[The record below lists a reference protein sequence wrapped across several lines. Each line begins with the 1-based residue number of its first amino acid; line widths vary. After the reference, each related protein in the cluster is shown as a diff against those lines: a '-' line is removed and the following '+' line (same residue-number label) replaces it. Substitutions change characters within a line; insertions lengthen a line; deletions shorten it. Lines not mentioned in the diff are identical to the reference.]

1 MRTLLLALLLIQ
13 PRAPRAFAPRCATPD
28 RCVTTHAVN
37 RRAAVLGVASV
48 VICPTSAP
56 ARARRR
62 DAAEQ
67 LRQAVF
73 GAVADDPTV
82 AGSLLRLA
90 FHDAVRRADG
100 QTRGA
105 DGSIQYEI
113 SDADNMRL
121 GRQLALVLALKPD
134 GLSVADAVAVAG
146 AAAIEASGGPRI
158 AIGLGRRDA
167 SEAAPAMLNRPIERL
182 GDESRDKVKR
192 TMPDPGLSTVG
203 LRRYFR
209 RVGLSD
215 QELVALMGAHTLGRH
230 NTLLNMTKPC
240 LRNLTRECL
249 ETAPVRAPFEARTP
263 DGFDNSYYSLLLAW
277 DDRSLQRGEANLIP
291 TDVALVLDA
300 SFKRH
305 VVAFARSEPLFRT
318 TFARAYAK
326 LVR

>member
-1 MRTLLLALLLIQ
+1 MRLLVVLAAT
-13 PRAPRAFAPRCATPD
+13 RALTP
-28 RCVTTHAVN
+28 AQKP
-37 RRAAVLGVASV
+37 AAVTRRTAVAALAVGGTLAS
-48 VICPTSAP
+48 P

-62 DAAEQ
+62 KAAEQ
-67 LRQAVF
+67 LHQAVF
-73 GAVADDPTV
+73 AAVAADATV
-82 AGSLLRLA
+82 AGALLRLA

-113 SDADNMRL
+113 PDAENVRL
-121 GRQLALVLALKPD
+121 GRPLALVMAMKPD

-146 AAAIEASGGPRI
+146 AAAVEASGGPRI
-158 AIGLGRRDA
+158 AIGLGRLDA
-167 SEAAPAMLNRPIERL
+167 SAAAPATLERPIQQP
-182 GDESRDKVKR
+182 GDEARDVVKR
-192 TMPDPGLSTVG
+192 TLPEPGLSTVG

-230 NTLLNMTKPC
+230 NTLLNMTKAC

-263 DGFDNSYYSLLLAW
+263 DAFDNSYYSLLLAW
-277 DDRSLQRGEANLIP
+277 DDRSLERGEANFIP

-300 SFKRH
+300 SFRRH

>member
-1 MRTLLLALLLIQ
+1 MRLLVVLAAT
-13 PRAPRAFAPRCATPD
+13 RALTP
-28 RCVTTHAVN
+28 AQKP
-37 RRAAVLGVASV
+37 AAVTRRTAVAALAVGGTLAS
-48 VICPTSAP
+48 P

-62 DAAEQ
+62 NAAEQ

-73 GAVADDPTV
+73 AAVAADATV
-82 AGSLLRLA
+82 AGALLRLA

-113 SDADNMRL
+113 PDAENVRL
-121 GRQLALVLALKPD
+121 GRPLALVMAMKPA

-146 AAAIEASGGPRI
+146 AAAVEASGGPRI
-158 AIGLGRRDA
+158 AIGLGRLDA
-167 SEAAPAMLNRPIERL
+167 SAAAPATLERPIQQP
-182 GDESRDKVKR
+182 GDEARDVVKR
-192 TMPDPGLSTVG
+192 TLPEPGLSTVG

-230 NTLLNMTKPC
+230 NTLLNMTKAC

-263 DGFDNSYYSLLLAW
+263 DAFDNSYYSLLLAW
-277 DDRSLQRGEANLIP
+277 DDRSLERGEANFIP

-300 SFKRH
+300 SFRRH

>member
-1 MRTLLLALLLIQ
+1 MVLAAT
-13 PRAPRAFAPRCATPD
+13 RALTP
-28 RCVTTHAVN
+28 AQKP
-37 RRAAVLGVASV
+37 AAVTRRTAVAALAVGGTLAS
-48 VICPTSAP
+48 P

-62 DAAEQ
+62 NAAEQ

-73 GAVADDPTV
+73 AAVAADATV
-82 AGSLLRLA
+82 AGALLRLA

-113 SDADNMRL
+113 PDAENVRL
-121 GRQLALVLALKPD
+121 GRPLALVLSLKPD
-134 GLSVADAVAVAG
+134 ALSVADAVVVAG
-146 AAAIEASGGPRI
+146 AAAVEASGGPRI
-158 AIGLGRRDA
+158 AIGLGRLDA
-167 SEAAPAMLNRPIERL
+167 SAAAPATLERPIQQP
-182 GDESRDKVKR
+182 GDEARDVVKR
-192 TMPDPGLSTVG
+192 TLPEPGLSTVG

-230 NTLLNMTKPC
+230 NTLLNMTKAC

-263 DGFDNSYYSLLLAW
+263 DAFDNSYYSLLLAW
-277 DDRSLQRGEANLIP
+277 DDRSLERGEANFIP

-300 SFKRH
+300 SFRRH

>member
-1 MRTLLLALLLIQ
+1 MRLLVVLAATRALTPAQKPAAVTRRTAVAALALGGTL
-13 PRAPRAFAPRCATPD
+13 
-28 RCVTTHAVN
+28 
-37 RRAAVLGVASV
+37 AS
-48 VICPTSAP
+48 P

-62 DAAEQ
+62 NAAEQ

-73 GAVADDPTV
+73 GAVSDDATV
-82 AGSLLRLA
+82 AGALLRLA

-113 SDADNMRL
+113 PDAENVRL
-121 GRQLALVLALKPD
+121 GRPLALVMAMKPD

-146 AAAIEASGGPRI
+146 AAAVEASGGPRI
-158 AIGLGRRDA
+158 AIGLGRLDA
-167 SEAAPAMLNRPIERL
+167 SAAAPATLSRPIQQP
-182 GDESRDKVKR
+182 GDEARDVVKR
-192 TMPDPGLSTVG
+192 TLPEPGLSTVG

-230 NTLLNMTKPC
+230 NTLLNMTKAC

-263 DGFDNSYYSLLLAW
+263 DAFDNSYYSLLLAW
-277 DDRSLQRGEANLIP
+277 DDRSLERGEANFIP

-300 SFKRH
+300 SFRRH

>member
-1 MRTLLLALLLIQ
+1 MRLLVVLAATRALTPAPKPAAVTRRTAVAALALGGTL
-13 PRAPRAFAPRCATPD
+13 
-28 RCVTTHAVN
+28 
-37 RRAAVLGVASV
+37 AS
-48 VICPTSAP
+48 PG
-56 ARARRR
+56 RARRR
-62 DAAEQ
+62 NAAEQ

-73 GAVADDPTV
+73 AAVAADATV
-82 AGSLLRLA
+82 AGALLRLA

-113 SDADNMRL
+113 PDAENVRL
-121 GRQLALVLALKPD
+121 GRPLALVMAMKPD

-146 AAAIEASGGPRI
+146 AAAVEASGGPRI
-158 AIGLGRRDA
+158 AIGLGRLDA
-167 SEAAPAMLNRPIERL
+167 SAAAPATLSRPIQQP
-182 GDESRDKVKR
+182 GDEARDVVKR
-192 TMPDPGLSTVG
+192 TLPEPGLSTVG

-230 NTLLNMTKPC
+230 NTLLNMTKAC

-263 DGFDNSYYSLLLAW
+263 DAFDNSYYSLLLAW
-277 DDRSLQRGEANLIP
+277 DDRSLERGEANFIP

-300 SFKRH
+300 SFRRH

>member
-1 MRTLLLALLLIQ
+1 MLKEYEAARGAGRNASAHASTQACCCYSPHRGRRVRSAAHWHHQ
-13 PRAPRAFAPRCATPD
+13 PVRGAETRQ
-28 RCVTTHAVN
+28 
-37 RRAAVLGVASV
+37 
-48 VICPTSAP
+48 
-56 ARARRR
+56 
-62 DAAEQ
+62 EQ

-73 GAVADDPTV
+73 AAVAADATV
-82 AGSLLRLA
+82 AGALLRLA

-113 SDADNMRL
+113 PDAENVRL
-121 GRQLALVLALKPD
+121 GRPLALVMAMKPD

-146 AAAIEASGGPRI
+146 AAAVEASGGPRI
-158 AIGLGRRDA
+158 AIGLGRLDA
-167 SEAAPAMLNRPIERL
+167 SAAAPATLGRPIQQP
-182 GDESRDKVKR
+182 GDEARDVVKR
-192 TMPDPGLSTVG
+192 TLPEPGLSTVG

-230 NTLLNMTKPC
+230 NTLLNMTKAC

-263 DGFDNSYYSLLLAW
+263 DAFDNSYYSLLLAW
-277 DDRSLQRGEANLIP
+277 DDRSLERGEANFIP

-300 SFKRH
+300 SFRRH
-305 VVAFARSEPLFRT
+305 VVAFARSAALPDDVRAGVRE
-318 TFARAYAK
+318 ARAACASA
-326 LVR
+326 L

>member
-1 MRTLLLALLLIQ
+1 MRLLVVLAATRALTPAPKPAAVTRRTAVAALALGGTL
-13 PRAPRAFAPRCATPD
+13 
-28 RCVTTHAVN
+28 
-37 RRAAVLGVASV
+37 AS
-48 VICPTSAP
+48 PG
-56 ARARRR
+56 RARRR
-62 DAAEQ
+62 NAAEQ

-73 GAVADDPTV
+73 AAVAADATV
-82 AGSLLRLA
+82 AGALLRLA

-113 SDADNMRL
+113 PDAENVRL
-121 GRQLALVLALKPD
+121 GRPLALVMAMKPD

-146 AAAIEASGGPRI
+146 AAAVEASGGPRI
-158 AIGLGRRDA
+158 AIGLGRLDA
-167 SEAAPAMLNRPIERL
+167 SAAAPATLGRPIAQP
-182 GDESRDKVKR
+182 GDEARDVVKR
-192 TMPDPGLSTVG
+192 TLPEPGLSTVG

-230 NTLLNMTKPC
+230 NTLLNMTKAC

-263 DGFDNSYYSLLLAW
+263 DAFDNSYYSLLLAW
-277 DDRSLQRGEANLIP
+277 DDRSLERGEANFIP

-300 SFKRH
+300 SFRRH

>member
-1 MRTLLLALLLIQ
+1 MRLLVVLAATRALTPAPKPAAVTRRTAVAALALGGTL
-13 PRAPRAFAPRCATPD
+13 
-28 RCVTTHAVN
+28 
-37 RRAAVLGVASV
+37 AS
-48 VICPTSAP
+48 P

-62 DAAEQ
+62 NAAEQ

-73 GAVADDPTV
+73 ATVAADATV
-82 AGSLLRLA
+82 AGALLRLA

-113 SDADNMRL
+113 PDAENVRL
-121 GRQLALVLALKPD
+121 GRPLALVMAMKPD

-146 AAAIEASGGPRI
+146 AAAVEASGGPRI
-158 AIGLGRRDA
+158 AIGLGRLDA
-167 SEAAPAMLNRPIERL
+167 SAAAPATLERPIQQP
-182 GDESRDKVKR
+182 GDEARDVVKR
-192 TMPDPGLSTVG
+192 TLPEPGLSTVG

-230 NTLLNMTKPC
+230 NTLLNMTKAC

-263 DGFDNSYYSLLLAW
+263 DAFDNSYYSLLLAW
-277 DDRSLQRGEANLIP
+277 DDRSLERGEANFIP

-300 SFKRH
+300 SFRRH

-318 TFARAYAK
+318 TFSRAYAK

>member
-1 MRTLLLALLLIQ
+1 MRLLVVLAATRALTPASKPAAVTRRTAVAALALGGTL
-13 PRAPRAFAPRCATPD
+13 
-28 RCVTTHAVN
+28 
-37 RRAAVLGVASV
+37 AS
-48 VICPTSAP
+48 P

-62 DAAEQ
+62 KAAEQ

-73 GAVADDPTV
+73 AAVAADATV
-82 AGSLLRLA
+82 AGALLRLA

-113 SDADNMRL
+113 PDAENVRL
-121 GRQLALVLALKPD
+121 GRPLALVMAMKPD

-146 AAAIEASGGPRI
+146 AAAVEASGGPRI
-158 AIGLGRRDA
+158 AIGLGRLDA
-167 SEAAPAMLNRPIERL
+167 SAAAPATLGRPIARP
-182 GDESRDKVKR
+182 GDEARDVVKR
-192 TMPDPGLSTVG
+192 TLPEPGLSTVG

-230 NTLLNMTKPC
+230 NTLLNMTKAC

-249 ETAPVRAPFEARTP
+249 ETAPVRAPFESRTP
-263 DGFDNSYYSLLLAW
+263 DAFDNSYYSLLLAW
-277 DDRSLQRGEANLIP
+277 DDRSLERGEANFIP

-300 SFKRH
+300 SFRRH
-305 VVAFARSEPLFRT
+305 VVAFARSEPLFRA

>member
-1 MRTLLLALLLIQ
+1 MRLLVVLAATRALTPAPKPAAVTRRTAVAALALGGTL
-13 PRAPRAFAPRCATPD
+13 
-28 RCVTTHAVN
+28 
-37 RRAAVLGVASV
+37 AS
-48 VICPTSAP
+48 P

-62 DAAEQ
+62 NAAEQ

-73 GAVADDPTV
+73 AAVAADATV
-82 AGSLLRLA
+82 AGALLRLA

-113 SDADNMRL
+113 PDAENVRL
-121 GRQLALVLALKPD
+121 GRPLALVMAMKPA

-146 AAAIEASGGPRI
+146 AAAVEASGGPRI
-158 AIGLGRRDA
+158 AIGLGRLDA
-167 SEAAPAMLNRPIERL
+167 SAAAPATLGRPIARP
-182 GDESRDKVKR
+182 GDEARDVVKR
-192 TMPDPGLSTVG
+192 TLPEPGLSTVG

-230 NTLLNMTKPC
+230 NTLLNMTKAC

-249 ETAPVRAPFEARTP
+249 ENAPVRAPFESRTP
-263 DGFDNSYYSLLLAW
+263 DAFDNSYYALLLAW
-277 DDRSLQRGEANLIP
+277 DDRSLERGEANFIP

-300 SFKRH
+300 SFRRH
-305 VVAFARSEPLFRT
+305 VVAFARSEPLFRA

>member
-1 MRTLLLALLLIQ
+1 MRLLVVLAATRALTPAPKPAAVTRRTAVAALALGGTL
-13 PRAPRAFAPRCATPD
+13 
-28 RCVTTHAVN
+28 
-37 RRAAVLGVASV
+37 AS
-48 VICPTSAP
+48 P

-62 DAAEQ
+62 NAAEQ

-73 GAVADDPTV
+73 AAVAADATV
-82 AGSLLRLA
+82 AGALLRLA

-113 SDADNMRL
+113 PDAENVRL
-121 GRQLALVLALKPD
+121 GRPLALVLSLKPD
-134 GLSVADAVAVAG
+134 ALSVADAVAVAG
-146 AAAIEASGGPRI
+146 AAAVEASGGPRI
-158 AIGLGRRDA
+158 AIGLGRLDA
-167 SEAAPAMLNRPIERL
+167 SAAAPATLERPIQQP
-182 GDESRDKVKR
+182 GDEARDVVKR
-192 TMPDPGLSTVG
+192 TLPEPGLSTVG

-230 NTLLNMTKPC
+230 NTLLNMTKAC

-263 DGFDNSYYSLLLAW
+263 DAFDNSYYSLLLAW
-277 DDRSLQRGEANLIP
+277 DDRSLERGEANFIP

-300 SFKRH
+300 SFRRH

>member
-1 MRTLLLALLLIQ
+1 MRLLVVLAATRALTPAQKPAAVTRRTAVAALALGGTL
-13 PRAPRAFAPRCATPD
+13 
-28 RCVTTHAVN
+28 
-37 RRAAVLGVASV
+37 AS
-48 VICPTSAP
+48 P

-62 DAAEQ
+62 NAAEQ

-73 GAVADDPTV
+73 AAVAADATV
-82 AGSLLRLA
+82 AGALLRLA

-113 SDADNMRL
+113 PDAENVRL
-121 GRQLALVLALKPD
+121 GRPLALVMAMKPD
-134 GLSVADAVAVAG
+134 ALSVADAVAVAG
-146 AAAIEASGGPRI
+146 AAAVEASGGPRI
-158 AIGLGRRDA
+158 AIGLGRLDA
-167 SEAAPAMLNRPIERL
+167 SAAAPATLSRPIQQP
-182 GDESRDKVKR
+182 GDEARDVVKR
-192 TMPDPGLSTVG
+192 TLPEPGLSTVG

-230 NTLLNMTKPC
+230 NTLLNMTKAC

-263 DGFDNSYYSLLLAW
+263 DAFDNSYYSLLLAW
-277 DDRSLQRGEANLIP
+277 DDRSLERGEANFIP

-300 SFKRH
+300 SFRRH

>member
-1 MRTLLLALLLIQ
+1 MRLLVVLAATRALTPAPKPAAVTRRTAVAALALGGTL
-13 PRAPRAFAPRCATPD
+13 
-28 RCVTTHAVN
+28 
-37 RRAAVLGVASV
+37 AS
-48 VICPTSAP
+48 P

-62 DAAEQ
+62 NAAEQ

-73 GAVADDPTV
+73 AAVAADATV
-82 AGSLLRLA
+82 AGALLRLA

-113 SDADNMRL
+113 PDAENVRL
-121 GRQLALVLALKPD
+121 GRPLALVMAMKPD

-146 AAAIEASGGPRI
+146 AAAVEASGGPRI
-158 AIGLGRRDA
+158 AIGLGRLDA
-167 SEAAPAMLNRPIERL
+167 SAASPATLRRPIQQP
-182 GDESRDKVKR
+182 GDEARDVVKR
-192 TMPDPGLSTVG
+192 TLPEPGLSTVG

-230 NTLLNMTKPC
+230 NTLLNMTKAC

-263 DGFDNSYYSLLLAW
+263 DAFDNSYYSLLLAW
-277 DDRSLQRGEANLIP
+277 DDRSLERGEANFIP

-300 SFKRH
+300 SFRRH

>member
-1 MRTLLLALLLIQ
+1 M
-13 PRAPRAFAPRCATPD
+13 
-28 RCVTTHAVN
+28 
-37 RRAAVLGVASV
+37 
-48 VICPTSAP
+48 
-56 ARARRR
+56 
-62 DAAEQ
+62 
-67 LRQAVF
+67 
-73 GAVADDPTV
+73 
-82 AGSLLRLA
+82 RLA

-113 SDADNMRL
+113 PDAENVRL
-121 GRQLALVLALKPD
+121 GRPLALVMAMKPD

-146 AAAIEASGGPRI
+146 AAAVEASGGPRI
-158 AIGLGRRDA
+158 AIGLGRLDA
-167 SEAAPAMLNRPIERL
+167 SAAAPATLGRPIKQP
-182 GDESRDKVKR
+182 GDEARDVVKR
-192 TMPDPGLSTVG
+192 TLPEPGLSTVG

-230 NTLLNMTKPC
+230 NTLLNMTKAC

-263 DGFDNSYYSLLLAW
+263 DAFDNSYYSLLLAW
-277 DDRSLQRGEANLIP
+277 DDRSLERGEANFIP

-300 SFKRH
+300 SFRRH

>member
-1 MRTLLLALLLIQ
+1 MVLAAT
-13 PRAPRAFAPRCATPD
+13 RALTPAPKP
-28 RCVTTHAVN
+28 
-37 RRAAVLGVASV
+37 AAVTRRTAVAGVAARRHIAS
-48 VICPTSAP
+48 P

-62 DAAEQ
+62 NAAEQ

-73 GAVADDPTV
+73 GAVSDDATV
-82 AGSLLRLA
+82 AGALLRLA

-113 SDADNMRL
+113 PDAENVRL
-121 GRQLALVLALKPD
+121 GRPLALVMAMKPD

-146 AAAIEASGGPRI
+146 AAAVEASGGPRI
-158 AIGLGRRDA
+158 AIGLGRLDA
-167 SEAAPAMLNRPIERL
+167 SAAAPATLERPIQQP
-182 GDESRDKVKR
+182 GDEARDVVKR
-192 TMPDPGLSTVG
+192 TLPEPGLSTVG

-230 NTLLNMTKPC
+230 NTLLNMTKAC

-263 DGFDNSYYSLLLAW
+263 DAFDNSYYSLLLAW
-277 DDRSLQRGEANLIP
+277 DDRSLERGEANFIP

-300 SFKRH
+300 SFRRH

>member
-1 MRTLLLALLLIQ
+1 MRLLVVLAATRALTPAPKPAAVTRRTAVAALALGGTL
-13 PRAPRAFAPRCATPD
+13 
-28 RCVTTHAVN
+28 
-37 RRAAVLGVASV
+37 AS
-48 VICPTSAP
+48 P

-62 DAAEQ
+62 NAAEQ

-73 GAVADDPTV
+73 AAVAADATV
-82 AGSLLRLA
+82 AGALLRLA

-113 SDADNMRL
+113 PDAENVRL
-121 GRQLALVLALKPD
+121 GRPLALVMAMKPD

-146 AAAIEASGGPRI
+146 AAAVEASGGPRI
-158 AIGLGRRDA
+158 AIGLGRLDA
-167 SEAAPAMLNRPIERL
+167 SAAAPATLERPIQQP
-182 GDESRDKVKR
+182 GDEARDVVKR
-192 TMPDPGLSTVG
+192 TLPEPGLSTVG

-230 NTLLNMTKPC
+230 NTLLNMTKAC

-263 DGFDNSYYSLLLAW
+263 DAFDNSYYSLLLAW
-277 DDRSLQRGEANLIP
+277 DDRSLERGEANFIP

-300 SFKRH
+300 SFRRH

>member
-1 MRTLLLALLLIQ
+1 MRLLVVLAATRALTPAPKPAAVTRRTAVAALALGGTL
-13 PRAPRAFAPRCATPD
+13 
-28 RCVTTHAVN
+28 
-37 RRAAVLGVASV
+37 AS
-48 VICPTSAP
+48 P

-62 DAAEQ
+62 NAAEQ

-73 GAVADDPTV
+73 ATVAADATV
-82 AGSLLRLA
+82 AGALLRLA

-113 SDADNMRL
+113 PDAENVRL
-121 GRQLALVLALKPD
+121 GRPLALVMAMKPD

-146 AAAIEASGGPRI
+146 AAAVEASGGPRI
-158 AIGLGRRDA
+158 AIGLGRLDA
-167 SEAAPAMLNRPIERL
+167 SAAAPATLERPIQQP
-182 GDESRDKVKR
+182 GDEARDVVKR
-192 TMPDPGLSTVG
+192 TLPEPGLSTVG

-230 NTLLNMTKPC
+230 NTLLNMTKAC

-263 DGFDNSYYSLLLAW
+263 DAFDNSYYSLLLAW
-277 DDRSLQRGEANLIP
+277 DDRSLERGEANFIP

-300 SFKRH
+300 SFRRH

>member
-1 MRTLLLALLLIQ
+1 MVLAVK
-13 PRAPRAFAPRCATPD
+13 RALTPAPKP
-28 RCVTTHAVN
+28 
-37 RRAAVLGVASV
+37 AAVTRRTAVAGVAALAVGGTLAS
-48 VICPTSAP
+48 P

-62 DAAEQ
+62 NAAEQ

-82 AGSLLRLA
+82 AGALLRLA

-105 DGSIQYEI
+105 DGSIRFEI
-113 SDADNMRL
+113 PDAENVRL
-121 GRQLALVLALKPD
+121 GRPLALVMAMKPA
-134 GLSVADAVAVAG
+134 GLSVADAVAWAG
-146 AAAIEASGGPRI
+146 AAAVEASGGPRI

-167 SEAAPAMLNRPIERL
+167 SAAAPATLGRPIKQP
-182 GDESRDKVKR
+182 GDEARDVVKR
-192 TMPDPGLSTVG
+192 TLPEPGLSTVG

-230 NTLLNMTKPC
+230 NTLLNMTKAC

-249 ETAPVRAPFEARTP
+249 ETAPVRAPFESRTP
-263 DGFDNSYYSLLLAW
+263 DAFDNSYYSLLLAW
-277 DDRSLQRGEANLIP
+277 DDRSLERGEANFIP

-300 SFKRH
+300 SFRRH

>member
-1 MRTLLLALLLIQ
+1 MRLLVVLAAT
-13 PRAPRAFAPRCATPD
+13 RALTP
-28 RCVTTHAVN
+28 AQKP
-37 RRAAVLGVASV
+37 AAVTRRTAVAALAVGGTLAS
-48 VICPTSAP
+48 P

-62 DAAEQ
+62 NAAEQ

-73 GAVADDPTV
+73 AAVAADATV
-82 AGSLLRLA
+82 AGALLRLA

-113 SDADNMRL
+113 PDAENVRL
-121 GRQLALVLALKPD
+121 GRPLALVMAMKPD

-146 AAAIEASGGPRI
+146 AAAVEASGGPRI
-158 AIGLGRRDA
+158 AIGLGRLDA
-167 SEAAPAMLNRPIERL
+167 SAAAPATLSRPIQQP
-182 GDESRDKVKR
+182 GDEARDVVKR
-192 TMPDPGLSTVG
+192 TLPEPGLSTVG

-230 NTLLNMTKPC
+230 NTLLNMTKAC

-263 DGFDNSYYSLLLAW
+263 DAFDNSYYSLLLAW
-277 DDRSLQRGEANLIP
+277 DDRSLERGEANFIP

-300 SFKRH
+300 SFRRH

-318 TFARAYAK
+318 TFSRAYAK

>member
-1 MRTLLLALLLIQ
+1 MRLLVVLAATRALTPAPKPAAVTRRTAVAALALGGTL
-13 PRAPRAFAPRCATPD
+13 
-28 RCVTTHAVN
+28 
-37 RRAAVLGVASV
+37 AS
-48 VICPTSAP
+48 P

-62 DAAEQ
+62 NAAEQ

-82 AGSLLRLA
+82 AGALLRLA

-113 SDADNMRL
+113 PDAENVRL
-121 GRQLALVLALKPD
+121 GRPLALVMAMKPD

-146 AAAIEASGGPRI
+146 AAAVEASGGPRI
-158 AIGLGRRDA
+158 AIGLGRLDA
-167 SEAAPAMLNRPIERL
+167 SAAAPATLGRPIAQP
-182 GDESRDKVKR
+182 GDEARDVVKR
-192 TMPDPGLSTVG
+192 TLPEPGLSTVG

-230 NTLLNMTKPC
+230 NTLLNMTKAC

-263 DGFDNSYYSLLLAW
+263 DAFDNSYYALLLAW
-277 DDRSLQRGEANLIP
+277 DDRSLERGEANFIP

-300 SFKRH
+300 SFRRH
-305 VVAFARSEPLFRT
+305 VVAFARSEPLFRA

>member
-1 MRTLLLALLLIQ
+1 M
-13 PRAPRAFAPRCATPD
+13 
-28 RCVTTHAVN
+28 
-37 RRAAVLGVASV
+37 
-48 VICPTSAP
+48 
-56 ARARRR
+56 
-62 DAAEQ
+62 
-67 LRQAVF
+67 
-73 GAVADDPTV
+73 
-82 AGSLLRLA
+82 LRLA

-113 SDADNMRL
+113 PDAENVRL
-121 GRQLALVLALKPD
+121 GRPLALVLSLKPD
-134 GLSVADAVAVAG
+134 ALSVADAVVVAG
-146 AAAIEASGGPRI
+146 AAAVEASGGPRI
-158 AIGLGRRDA
+158 AIGLGRLDA
-167 SEAAPAMLNRPIERL
+167 SAAAPATLERPIQQP
-182 GDESRDKVKR
+182 GDEARDVVKR
-192 TMPDPGLSTVG
+192 TLPEPGLSTVG

-230 NTLLNMTKPC
+230 NTLLNMTKAC

-263 DGFDNSYYSLLLAW
+263 DAFDNSYYSLLLAW
-277 DDRSLQRGEANLIP
+277 DDRSLERGEANFIP

-300 SFKRH
+300 SFRRH

>member
-1 MRTLLLALLLIQ
+1 M
-13 PRAPRAFAPRCATPD
+13 
-28 RCVTTHAVN
+28 
-37 RRAAVLGVASV
+37 
-48 VICPTSAP
+48 
-56 ARARRR
+56 
-62 DAAEQ
+62 
-67 LRQAVF
+67 
-73 GAVADDPTV
+73 
-82 AGSLLRLA
+82 RLA

-113 SDADNMRL
+113 PDAENVRL
-121 GRQLALVLALKPD
+121 GRPLALVMAMKPD

-146 AAAIEASGGPRI
+146 AAAVEASGGPRI
-158 AIGLGRRDA
+158 AIGLGRLDA
-167 SEAAPAMLNRPIERL
+167 SAAAPATLGRPIAQP
-182 GDESRDKVKR
+182 GDEARDVVKR
-192 TMPDPGLSTVG
+192 TLPEPGLSTVG

-230 NTLLNMTKPC
+230 NTLLNMTKAC

-249 ETAPVRAPFEARTP
+249 ETAPVRAPFESRTP
-263 DGFDNSYYSLLLAW
+263 DAFDNSYYSLLLAW
-277 DDRSLQRGEANLIP
+277 DDRSLERGEANFIP

-300 SFKRH
+300 SFRRH

>member
-1 MRTLLLALLLIQ
+1 MQKAPCTRLVLVLLAAT
-13 PRAPRAFAPRCATPD
+13 RALTPAPKPAAVTRRTAVAGVAALAFA
-28 RCVTTHAVN
+28 
-37 RRAAVLGVASV
+37 S
-48 VICPTSAP
+48 P

-62 DAAEQ
+62 NAAEQ

-82 AGSLLRLA
+82 AGALLRLA

-113 SDADNMRL
+113 PDAENVRL
-121 GRQLALVLALKPD
+121 GRPLALVMAMKPA

-146 AAAIEASGGPRI
+146 AAAVEASGGPRI
-158 AIGLGRRDA
+158 AIGLGRLDA
-167 SEAAPAMLNRPIERL
+167 SAAAPATLGRPIAQP
-182 GDESRDKVKR
+182 GDEARDVVKR
-192 TMPDPGLSTVG
+192 TLPEPGLSTVG

-230 NTLLNMTKPC
+230 NTLLNMTKAC

-249 ETAPVRAPFEARTP
+249 ETAPVRAPFESRTP
-263 DGFDNSYYSLLLAW
+263 DAFDNSYYSLLLAW
-277 DDRSLQRGEANLIP
+277 DDRSLERGEANFIP

-300 SFKRH
+300 SFRRH

-318 TFARAYAK
+318 AFARAYAK

>member
-1 MRTLLLALLLIQ
+1 MRLLVVLAAT
-13 PRAPRAFAPRCATPD
+13 RALTP
-28 RCVTTHAVN
+28 AQKP
-37 RRAAVLGVASV
+37 AAVTRRTAVAALAV
-48 VICPTSAP
+48 GGTLTSP

-62 DAAEQ
+62 NAAEQ

-82 AGSLLRLA
+82 AGALLRLA

-113 SDADNMRL
+113 PDAENVRL
-121 GRQLALVLALKPD
+121 GRPLALVMAMKPD

-146 AAAIEASGGPRI
+146 AAAVEASGGPRI
-158 AIGLGRRDA
+158 AIGLGRLDA
-167 SEAAPAMLNRPIERL
+167 SAAAPATLGRPIAQP
-182 GDESRDKVKR
+182 GDEARDVVKR
-192 TMPDPGLSTVG
+192 TLPEPGLSTVG

-230 NTLLNMTKPC
+230 NTLLNMTKAC

-249 ETAPVRAPFEARTP
+249 ETAPVRAPFESRTP
-263 DGFDNSYYSLLLAW
+263 DAFDNSYYALLLAW
-277 DDRSLQRGEANLIP
+277 DDRSLERGEANFIP

-300 SFKRH
+300 SFRRH

-318 TFARAYAK
+318 AFARAYAK

>member
-1 MRTLLLALLLIQ
+1 M
-13 PRAPRAFAPRCATPD
+13 
-28 RCVTTHAVN
+28 
-37 RRAAVLGVASV
+37 
-48 VICPTSAP
+48 
-56 ARARRR
+56 
-62 DAAEQ
+62 
-67 LRQAVF
+67 
-73 GAVADDPTV
+73 
-82 AGSLLRLA
+82 LRLA

-113 SDADNMRL
+113 PDAENVRL
-121 GRQLALVLALKPD
+121 GRPLALVMAMKPD
-134 GLSVADAVAVAG
+134 ALSVADAVVVAG
-146 AAAIEASGGPRI
+146 AAAVEASGGPRI
-158 AIGLGRRDA
+158 AIGLGRLDA
-167 SEAAPAMLNRPIERL
+167 SAAAPATLERPIQQP
-182 GDESRDKVKR
+182 GDEARDVVKR
-192 TMPDPGLSTVG
+192 TLPEPGLSTVG

-230 NTLLNMTKPC
+230 NTLLNMTKAC

-263 DGFDNSYYSLLLAW
+263 DAFDNSYYSLLLAW
-277 DDRSLQRGEANLIP
+277 DDRSLERGEANFIP

-300 SFKRH
+300 SFRRH

>member
-1 MRTLLLALLLIQ
+1 MVLAATRALTPAPKPAAVTRRTAVAALALGGTL
-13 PRAPRAFAPRCATPD
+13 
-28 RCVTTHAVN
+28 
-37 RRAAVLGVASV
+37 AS
-48 VICPTSAP
+48 PG
-56 ARARRR
+56 RARRR
-62 DAAEQ
+62 NAAEQ

-73 GAVADDPTV
+73 AAVAADATV
-82 AGSLLRLA
+82 AGALLRLA

-113 SDADNMRL
+113 PDAENVRL
-121 GRQLALVLALKPD
+121 GRPLALVLSLKPD
-134 GLSVADAVAVAG
+134 ALSVADAVVVAG
-146 AAAIEASGGPRI
+146 AAAVEASGGPRI
-158 AIGLGRRDA
+158 AIGLGRLDA
-167 SEAAPAMLNRPIERL
+167 SAAAPATLERPIQQP
-182 GDESRDKVKR
+182 GDEARDVVKR
-192 TMPDPGLSTVG
+192 TLPEPGLSTVG

-230 NTLLNMTKPC
+230 NTLLNMTKAC

-263 DGFDNSYYSLLLAW
+263 DAFDNSYYSLLLAW
-277 DDRSLQRGEANLIP
+277 DDRSLERGEANFIP

-300 SFKRH
+300 SFRRH

>member
-1 MRTLLLALLLIQ
+1 MRLLVVLAAT
-13 PRAPRAFAPRCATPD
+13 RALTP
-28 RCVTTHAVN
+28 AQKP
-37 RRAAVLGVASV
+37 AAVTRRTAVAALAVGGTLAS
-48 VICPTSAP
+48 P

-62 DAAEQ
+62 NAAEQ

-73 GAVADDPTV
+73 AAVAADATV
-82 AGSLLRLA
+82 AGALLRLA

-113 SDADNMRL
+113 PDAENVRL
-121 GRQLALVLALKPD
+121 GRPLALVMAMKPD

-146 AAAIEASGGPRI
+146 AAAVEASGGPRI
-158 AIGLGRRDA
+158 AIGLGRLDA
-167 SEAAPAMLNRPIERL
+167 SAAAPATLGRPIKQP
-182 GDESRDKVKR
+182 GDEARDVVKR
-192 TMPDPGLSTVG
+192 TLPEPGLSTVG

-230 NTLLNMTKPC
+230 NTLLNMTKAC

-263 DGFDNSYYSLLLAW
+263 DAFDNSYYSLLLAW
-277 DDRSLQRGEANLIP
+277 DDRSLERGKANFIP

-300 SFKRH
+300 SFRRH

>member
-1 MRTLLLALLLIQ
+1 MRLLVVLAATRALTPAPKPAAVTRRTAVAALALGGTL
-13 PRAPRAFAPRCATPD
+13 
-28 RCVTTHAVN
+28 
-37 RRAAVLGVASV
+37 AS
-48 VICPTSAP
+48 P

-62 DAAEQ
+62 NAAEQ

-73 GAVADDPTV
+73 AAVAADATV
-82 AGSLLRLA
+82 AGALLRLA

-113 SDADNMRL
+113 PDAENVRL
-121 GRQLALVLALKPD
+121 GRPLALVMAMKPD

-146 AAAIEASGGPRI
+146 AAAVEASGGPRI
-158 AIGLGRRDA
+158 AIGLGRLDA
-167 SEAAPAMLNRPIERL
+167 SAASPAMLRRPIQQP
-182 GDESRDKVKR
+182 GDEARDVVKR
-192 TMPDPGLSTVG
+192 TLPEPGLSTVG

-230 NTLLNMTKPC
+230 NTLLNMTKAC

-263 DGFDNSYYSLLLAW
+263 DAFDNSYYSLLLAW
-277 DDRSLQRGEANLIP
+277 DDRSLERGEANFIP

-300 SFKRH
+300 SFRRH

>member
-1 MRTLLLALLLIQ
+1 MVLAATRALTPAPKPAAVTRRTAVAALALGGTL
-13 PRAPRAFAPRCATPD
+13 
-28 RCVTTHAVN
+28 
-37 RRAAVLGVASV
+37 AS
-48 VICPTSAP
+48 P

-62 DAAEQ
+62 NAAEQ

-73 GAVADDPTV
+73 AAVAADATV
-82 AGSLLRLA
+82 AGALLRLA

-113 SDADNMRL
+113 PDAENVRL
-121 GRQLALVLALKPD
+121 GRPLALVLSLKPD
-134 GLSVADAVAVAG
+134 ALSVADAVVVAG
-146 AAAIEASGGPRI
+146 AAAVEASGGPRI
-158 AIGLGRRDA
+158 AIGLGRLDA
-167 SEAAPAMLNRPIERL
+167 SAAAPATLERPIQQP
-182 GDESRDKVKR
+182 GDEARDVVKR
-192 TMPDPGLSTVG
+192 TLPEPGLSTVG

-230 NTLLNMTKPC
+230 NTLLNMTKAC

-249 ETAPVRAPFEARTP
+249 ETAPVRAPFESRTP
-263 DGFDNSYYSLLLAW
+263 DAFDNSYYSLLLAW
-277 DDRSLQRGEANLIP
+277 DDRSLERGEANFIP

-300 SFKRH
+300 SFRRH

>member
-1 MRTLLLALLLIQ
+1 MLAVTRALTPAPKPAAVTRRTAVAALALGGTL
-13 PRAPRAFAPRCATPD
+13 
-28 RCVTTHAVN
+28 
-37 RRAAVLGVASV
+37 AS
-48 VICPTSAP
+48 P

-62 DAAEQ
+62 NAAEQ

-73 GAVADDPTV
+73 ATVAADATV
-82 AGSLLRLA
+82 AGALLRLA

-105 DGSIQYEI
+105 DGSIRFEI
-113 SDADNMRL
+113 PDAENVRL
-121 GRQLALVLALKPD
+121 GRPLALVMAMKPA

-146 AAAIEASGGPRI
+146 AAAVEASGGPRI
-158 AIGLGRRDA
+158 AIGLGRLDA
-167 SEAAPAMLNRPIERL
+167 SAAAPAVLRRPIQQP
-182 GDESRDKVKR
+182 GDEARDVVKR
-192 TMPDPGLSTVG
+192 TLPEPGLSTVG

-230 NTLLNMTKPC
+230 NTLLNMTKAC

-263 DGFDNSYYSLLLAW
+263 DAFDNSYYSLLLAW
-277 DDRSLQRGEANLIP
+277 DDRSLERGEANFIP

-300 SFKRH
+300 SFRRH

>member
-1 MRTLLLALLLIQ
+1 MRLLVVLAATRALTPAQKPAAVTRRTAVAALALGGTL
-13 PRAPRAFAPRCATPD
+13 
-28 RCVTTHAVN
+28 
-37 RRAAVLGVASV
+37 AS
-48 VICPTSAP
+48 P

-62 DAAEQ
+62 NAAEQ

-73 GAVADDPTV
+73 GAVSDDATV
-82 AGSLLRLA
+82 AGALLRLA

-113 SDADNMRL
+113 PDAENVRL
-121 GRQLALVLALKPD
+121 GRPLALVMAMKPD

-146 AAAIEASGGPRI
+146 AAAVEASGGPRI
-158 AIGLGRRDA
+158 AIGLGRLDA
-167 SEAAPAMLNRPIERL
+167 SAAAPATLERPIQQP
-182 GDESRDKVKR
+182 GDEARDVVKR
-192 TMPDPGLSTVG
+192 TLPEPGLSTVG

-230 NTLLNMTKPC
+230 NTLLNMTKAC

-263 DGFDNSYYSLLLAW
+263 DAFDNSYYSLLLAW
-277 DDRSLQRGEANLIP
+277 DDRSLERGEANFIP

-300 SFKRH
+300 SFRRH

>member
-1 MRTLLLALLLIQ
+1 MRLLVVLAATKALTPAPKPAAVTRRTAVAALALGGTL
-13 PRAPRAFAPRCATPD
+13 
-28 RCVTTHAVN
+28 
-37 RRAAVLGVASV
+37 AS
-48 VICPTSAP
+48 PG
-56 ARARRR
+56 RARRR
-62 DAAEQ
+62 NAAEQ

-73 GAVADDPTV
+73 AAVAADATV
-82 AGSLLRLA
+82 AGALLRLA

-105 DGSIQYEI
+105 DGSIRFEI
-113 SDADNMRL
+113 PDAENVRL
-121 GRQLALVLALKPD
+121 GRPLALVMAMKPD

-146 AAAIEASGGPRI
+146 AAAVEASGGPRI
-158 AIGLGRRDA
+158 AIGLGRLDA
-167 SEAAPAMLNRPIERL
+167 SAAAPATLERPIQQP
-182 GDESRDKVKR
+182 GDEARDVVKR
-192 TMPDPGLSTVG
+192 TLPEPGLSTVG

-230 NTLLNMTKPC
+230 NTLLNMTKGC

-263 DGFDNSYYSLLLAW
+263 DAFDNSYYSLLLAW
-277 DDRSLQRGEANLIP
+277 DDRSLERGEANFIP

-300 SFKRH
+300 SFRRH

>member
-1 MRTLLLALLLIQ
+1 MVLAATRALTPAPKPAAVTRRTAVAALALGGTL
-13 PRAPRAFAPRCATPD
+13 
-28 RCVTTHAVN
+28 
-37 RRAAVLGVASV
+37 AS
-48 VICPTSAP
+48 P

-62 DAAEQ
+62 NAAEQ

-73 GAVADDPTV
+73 AAVAADATV
-82 AGSLLRLA
+82 AGALLRLA

-105 DGSIQYEI
+105 DGSIRFEI
-113 SDADNMRL
+113 PDAENVRL
-121 GRQLALVLALKPD
+121 GRPLALVMAMKPD

-146 AAAIEASGGPRI
+146 AAAVEASGGPRI
-158 AIGLGRRDA
+158 AIGLGRLDA
-167 SEAAPAMLNRPIERL
+167 SAAAPATLERPIQQP
-182 GDESRDKVKR
+182 GDEARDVVKR
-192 TMPDPGLSTVG
+192 TLPEPGLSTVG

-230 NTLLNMTKPC
+230 NTLLNMTKAC

-263 DGFDNSYYSLLLAW
+263 DAFDNSYYSLLLAW
-277 DDRSLQRGEANLIP
+277 DDRSLERGEANFIP

-300 SFKRH
+300 SFRRH

>member
-1 MRTLLLALLLIQ
+1 MVLAATRALTPAPKPAAVTRRTAVAALALGGTL
-13 PRAPRAFAPRCATPD
+13 
-28 RCVTTHAVN
+28 
-37 RRAAVLGVASV
+37 AS
-48 VICPTSAP
+48 PG
-56 ARARRR
+56 RARRR
-62 DAAEQ
+62 NAAEQ

-73 GAVADDPTV
+73 AAVAADATV
-82 AGSLLRLA
+82 AGALLRLA

-105 DGSIQYEI
+105 DGSIRFEI
-113 SDADNMRL
+113 PDAENVRL
-121 GRQLALVLALKPD
+121 GRPLALVMAMKPD

-146 AAAIEASGGPRI
+146 AAAVEASGGPRI
-158 AIGLGRRDA
+158 AIGLGRLDA
-167 SEAAPAMLNRPIERL
+167 SAAAPATLGRPIKQP
-182 GDESRDKVKR
+182 GDEARDVVKR
-192 TMPDPGLSTVG
+192 TLPEPGLSTVG

-230 NTLLNMTKPC
+230 NTLLNMTKAC

-263 DGFDNSYYSLLLAW
+263 DAFDNSYYSLLLAW
-277 DDRSLQRGEANLIP
+277 DDRSLERGEANFIP

-300 SFKRH
+300 SFRRH